1 MAKRRSFVPECLVSS
16 SLEGRLVLST
26 FDTIGNWF
34 SSQYS
39 HVKQDL
45 GITHKNPKVASE
57 GILQLWNASAKA
69 AKPAHAA
76 HAASTPHVTANDTVK
91 A

>member
-1 MAKRRSFVPECLVSS
+1 MAKRRSFVPECLISS

-45 GITHKNPKVASE
+45 GITHKNP
-57 GILQLWNASAKA
+57 N
-69 AKPAHAA
+69 
-76 HAASTPHVTANDTVK
+76 AASGASSSSGMPARRRPSPPTPPTPPAPLM
-91 A
+91 